1 MPVSDVEK
9 KINVA
14 VTEFLL
20 KYMWPTLDPQRV
32 FEGNQNNMALPG
44 DEREHTL
51 FYLSQTRR
59 IGTNT
64 GESQVTPEGN
74 VITATLREYVVTV
87 DFCDTDID
95 RSRSRA
101 EGLETLSRSAY
112 AADFFHNNYDIGLLY
127 AENMVYLPYVD
138 DTNQFINRFQV
149 KLHLSMW
156 STYSIEVEYFERA
169 SVTRLENVD
178 VHHPPTN

>member
-1 MPVSDVEK
+1 M
-9 KINVA
+9 
-14 VTEFLL
+14 
-20 KYMWPTLDPQRV
+20 
-32 FEGNQNNMALPG
+32 
-44 DEREHTL
+44 
-51 FYLSQTRR
+51 
-59 IGTNT
+59 
-64 GESQVTPEGN
+64 
-74 VITATLREYVVTV
+74 
-87 DFCDTDID
+87 
-95 RSRSRA
+95 
-101 EGLETLSRSAY
+101 SRSAY

-178 VHHPPTN
+178 VHHPPTNN